1 MTKDLTVL
9 EKATLLSGR
18 NTWESRA
25 FPHAGIRSLFFAD
38 GPHGV
43 RRQTGSSDHL
53 GINASQP
60 ATCFPTA
67 ATVANSWD
75 PALAHAVGEAIGAEA
90 SAQGVDVLLG
100 PGLNIKRSPLC
111 GRSFEYFSEDPL
123 LAGRLAAAYVRGIQS
138 QGIAACPKHFAAN
151 SQESRRMASDS
162 VVDERTLRE
171 IYLTAFEI
179 VVRESAPLA
188 IMTSYNRI
196 NGTYAHEN
204 AHLLTE
210 ILRDEWGFSG
220 AVVTDWGGGNNAV
233 AAVEAGGT
241 LEMPSPGFGS
251 AHEISVAV
259 AEGRLDPA
267 MLDARVEEMRALA
280 TGIDPGRARK
290 ADLDAHHDLA
300 RRVARES
307 IVLLKND
314 DAALPLLPGTRIA
327 VIGDFAATP
336 RYQGAGS
343 SLVNASRIP
352 TALEAWNAAGFDSV
366 EYAQGFRRDGT
377 SDEALMDRA
386 VEAAAKAD
394 VALVYLGLDEVSESE
409 GADRGHLRLA
419 DNQVNL
425 LAHVHAIGVRVVVV
439 LSAGAVVE
447 MPWVDHAS
455 AVVHGYLGGQAG
467 AEAMV
472 DILTGAT
479 NPSGRLAETY
489 PMALEDTPTHRDFP
503 ARGTHAEYREG
514 LFVGYRY
521 YATAHIPV
529 RFPFGF
535 GLGYSSFA
543 YDDLRV
549 TEAGATLSLT
559 NTGDRAGAEVV
570 QMYVAR
576 QGGEQAHP
584 ASELKGFTK
593 VYLEPGETAIL
604 KLPFDHMTFRRFD
617 TASNAWAVDDADY
630 EVRIGA
636 SSQDIRLRGDFHV
649 AGTPEPAADS
659 ALAWYA
665 AAQVTDV
672 SNEDFSA
679 LMGRDRPSV
688 GEADRDLGVNDPMLA
703 MRHARSPLA
712 RVGARALR
720 ALIRRSERRGKP
732 DLNLLF
738 LYNMPFRAMGKMTAG
753 AVSMP
758 MVHAIVDLVNGHFWR
773 GTSAVVR
780 GFFRARS
787 LTKTMERDLAASA
800 ESAATE
806 STRSPR

>member
-1 MTKDLTVL
+1 
-9 EKATLLSGR
+9 
-18 NTWESRA
+18 
-25 FPHAGIRSLFFAD
+25 
-38 GPHGV
+38 
-43 RRQTGSSDHL
+43 
-53 GINASQP
+53 
-60 ATCFPTA
+60 
-67 ATVANSWD
+67 
-75 PALAHAVGEAIGAEA
+75 
-90 SAQGVDVLLG
+90 
-100 PGLNIKRSPLC
+100 
-111 GRSFEYFSEDPL
+111 
-123 LAGRLAAAYVRGIQS
+123 
-138 QGIAACPKHFAAN
+138 
-151 SQESRRMASDS
+151 
-162 VVDERTLRE
+162 
-171 IYLTAFEI
+171 
-179 VVRESAPLA
+179 
-188 IMTSYNRI
+188 
-196 NGTYAHEN
+196 
-204 AHLLTE
+204 
-210 ILRDEWGFSG
+210 
-220 AVVTDWGGGNNAV
+220 
-233 AAVEAGGT
+233 
-241 LEMPSPGFGS
+241 
-251 AHEISVAV
+251 
-259 AEGRLDPA
+259 
-267 MLDARVEEMRALA
+267 
-280 TGIDPGRARK
+280 
-290 ADLDAHHDLA
+290 
-300 RRVARES
+300 
-307 IVLLKND
+307 
-314 DAALPLLPGTRIA
+314 
-327 VIGDFAATP
+327 
-336 RYQGAGS
+336 
-343 SLVNASRIP
+343 
-352 TALEAWNAAGFDSV
+352 
-366 EYAQGFRRDGT
+366 
-377 SDEALMDRA
+377 
-386 VEAAAKAD
+386 
-394 VALVYLGLDEVSESE
+394 
-409 GADRGHLRLA
+409 
-419 DNQVNL
+419 
-425 LAHVHAIGVRVVVV
+425 
-439 LSAGAVVE
+439 
-447 MPWVDHAS
+447 
-455 AVVHGYLGGQAG
+455 
-467 AEAMV
+467 
-472 DILTGAT
+472 
-479 NPSGRLAETY
+479 
-489 PMALEDTPTHRDFP
+489 MALEDTPTHRDFP